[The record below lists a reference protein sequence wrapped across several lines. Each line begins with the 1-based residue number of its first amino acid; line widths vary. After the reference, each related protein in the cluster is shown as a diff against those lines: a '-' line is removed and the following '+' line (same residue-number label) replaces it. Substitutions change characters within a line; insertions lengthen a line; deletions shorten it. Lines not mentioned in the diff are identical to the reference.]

1 MNGQQQYL
9 NNYNR
14 MISKIINECDGEQKE
29 LLKGYLN
36 HLRDAFSISTK
47 YAYLATIKRFLIY
60 INKIAKEIT
69 YEDYTSFLNE
79 IEDKSST
86 YKIATYS
93 ALKLFSEY
101 LLASRRNLEN
111 SMQYVK
117 ISKTNKVKE
126 IEKKEKRLKNV
137 LHEDEIKHYLKNIES
152 GVGSHRAKAR
162 QELWKERD
170 RCMIELFLTT
180 GMRCSAMYRLNVKD
194 INLKEKYLVT
204 IEKRDKKRVFYFSDN
219 VRINIEEWL
228 IRRSEILDGEEED
241 ALFISNRKR
250 RLDTSCIVD
259 ITHKYGLDIKN
270 ITPHK
275 LRATFGT
282 QLLEKTN
289 GDLDKVRI
297 AMGHE
302 SINTTELYMRRD
314 ETKIGKEIAE
324 LMEFIA

>member
-9 NNYNR
+9 DNYNR
-14 MISKIINECDGEQKE
+14 MIVNTISQFSGEKKE
-29 LLKGYLN
+29 LLNGFLN

-47 YAYLATIKRFLIY
+47 YTYLNTIKRFLLFL
-60 INKIAKEIT
+60 NKTAKEIT
-69 YEDYTSFLNE
+69 YEDYTSYLNG
-79 IEDKSST
+79 IENRSNT
-86 YKIATYS
+86 YKITTYS

-111 SMQYVK
+111 PMQYVK

-126 IEKKEKRLKNV
+126 VEKKEKRLKNV
-137 LHEDEIKHYLKNIES
+137 LHDNEIKHYLENIET

-170 RCMIELFLTT
+170 RCIIELFLTT

-204 IEKRDKKRVFYFSDN
+204 IEKRDKKRIFYFSDK

-259 ITHKYGLDIKN
+259 ITHKYGIDIKN

-302 SINTTELYMRRD
+302 SISTTELYMRRD
-314 ETKIGKEIAE
+314 EAKIGKEIAD

>member
-1 MNGQQQYL
+1 MNGQQQYV
-9 NNYNR
+9 NNYDR
-14 MISKIINECDGEQKE
+14 MINRLINNSNGEIKE

-47 YAYLATIKRFLIY
+47 YAYLMTINRFLVY
-60 INKIAKEIT
+60 INKEAKTIK

-79 IEDKSST
+79 IADKSNT
-86 YKIATYS
+86 YKISTYA

-101 LLASRRNLEN
+101 LLASRRNTEN
-111 SMQYVK
+111 AMQYVK
-117 ISKTNKVKE
+117 ASKANKVKE
-126 IEKKEKRLKNV
+126 LEKKEKRLKNV
-137 LHEDEIKHYLKNIES
+137 LHEEEIKHYLKNVEN

-170 RCMIELFLTT
+170 LCIIELFLTT

-194 INLKEKYLVT
+194 IDLKEKCLVT
-204 IEKRDKKRVFYFSDN
+204 IEKRDKKRVFYFSDK
-219 VRINIEEWL
+219 VRIIIEEWL
-228 IRRSEILDGEEED
+228 TRREELLDGEKED

-259 ITHKYGLDIKN
+259 ITHKYGIDIKN

-282 QLLEKTN
+282 HLLEKTN

-297 AMGHE
+297 AMGHN
-302 SINTTELYMRRD
+302 SISTTEQYIRRD
-314 ETKIGKEIAE
+314 ETAIGKEIAE
-324 LMEFIA
+324 LMEDIV